1 MQRLALWWRGA
12 ALAVLA
18 QAGVAVAETQTLTIT
33 DDAAL
38 DKAVAEARA
47 QFMAGKP
54 FDRLDA
60 VILVAQPDGSWKRGS
75 HNPEALA
82 YPASCV
88 KFPFMVAAMH
98 WCHSKGF
105 SPDHLDHCV
114 GPMVRVSDNVQTGV
128 VVDIVTSTTNIA
140 DLTTSADP
148 RYAAWYEAR
157 LYFENYYA
165 GRGLLS
171 SQTLVHKTYPTNSGE
186 WPVGA
191 EKVAREHRGMN
202 MMKPSASAEL
212 MVRVA
217 KGLLEPQ
224 AREYMMGLLQHNPW
238 KASSVAGFGL
248 PPGSR
253 YFNKTGLA
261 YDTLEDIAYMVLPN
275 GREVVLAMFSN
286 AFRPP
291 YSRDPSPYDGSQLG
305 GFAELLL
312 EKAGLL
318 EGCPPKVVV
327 DNSDLRF
334 RTTGDWEKDTSG
346 SDKLGADFVRKQRGR
361 VTATATWDLSVPE
374 DGYYEVCVRQPQS
387 DEYASDAPFRVI
399 HADGESTFS
408 LDQRKVGGRWRLL
421 GTFRFEKGAGRVEVS
436 DQISSTAQH
445 VVADAV
451 KATRWPD
458 KIVEVPGLNVPPLPR
473 PWETAPDS
481 KESE

>member
-1 MQRLALWWRGA
+1 MRRLIAWRLGA
-12 ALAVLA
+12 ALVVMALA
-18 QAGVAVAETQTLTIT
+18 RAMSAEPQTLTIT
-33 DDAAL
+33 DDPAL
-38 DKAVAEARA
+38 DRAMAEARA
-47 QFMAGKP
+47 EFMAGKP

-98 WCHSKGF
+98 WCKTNGF
-105 SPDHLDHCV
+105 PPDHLDHCV

-157 LYFENYYA
+157 LYFEKYFSE
-165 GRGLLS
+165 RGLLAG
-171 SQTLVHKTYPTNSGE
+171 QTLVHKTYPTNSGE
-186 WPVGA
+186 WPAGA

-261 YDTLEDIAYMVLPN
+261 YDTLEDIAYIVLPN

-318 EGCPPKVVV
+318 EGCPPKVIV
-327 DNSDLRF
+327 DNSDPGF
-334 RTTGDWEKDTSG
+334 RTTGDWEKSTSG
-346 SDKLGADFVRKQRGR
+346 TDKLGADFMRKQRGR
-361 VTATATWDLSVPE
+361 ALATAAWELSVPE
-374 DGYYEVCVRQPQS
+374 AGYYEVCVRQPQS
-387 DEYASDAPFRVI
+387 DEYASDAPWRVI

-408 LDQRKVGGRWRLL
+408 LDQQKVGGRWRLL
-421 GTFRFEKGAGRVEVS
+421 GTFRFEKGTGRVEVS
-436 DQISSTAQH
+436 DRVTSATQY

-458 KIVEVPGLNVPPLPR
+458 KVVEVPGLAVPALPR
-473 PWETAPDS
+473 PWEPAPDT
-481 KESE
+481 KEVE